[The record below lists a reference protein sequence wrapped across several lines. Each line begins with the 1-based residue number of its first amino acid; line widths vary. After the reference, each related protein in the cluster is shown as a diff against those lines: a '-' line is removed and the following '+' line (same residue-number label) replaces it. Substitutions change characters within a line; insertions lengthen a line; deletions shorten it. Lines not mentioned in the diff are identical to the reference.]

1 MKICDKCY
9 FLFYF
14 ILNFLSPILI
24 IVFELLSNK
33 FLSQKFLIVQLFSSL
48 LSLIMLIITRNK
60 PGYLEKDK
68 IQEEDFQKKT
78 LSPSVETAHFNFEST
93 PIVHYNLMQ
102 SNGCT
107 ACNIAKLPL
116 RSHHCEKCER
126 CVKSFDHHCWI
137 LAGCVGENNKAEFII
152 YLFFQTFS
160 LVFSSIGITKIMSRR
175 INEGTLYILTFV
187 FSILCLL
194 GIIFF
199 WIFIFHLYTLFT
211 NQTSFELFNNDQ
223 CPYLAL
229 FSLERNK
236 ILTQRGIILNN
247 NFRYRPFDVGF
258 KRNIKLF
265 FDKMIH
271 KKNIIKWEEIFFEN
285 LKTNHISLNC

>member
-14 ILNFLSPILI
+14 ILNFLSVILI
-24 IVFELLSNK
+24 IIFELLTTK
-33 FLSQKFLIVQLFSSL
+33 FVSQKFHIIQIFTSL
-48 LSLIMLIITRNK
+48 LSLTMLIITRNK

-68 IQEEDFQKKT
+68 IQEEDLQKKT

-93 PIVHYNLMQ
+93 PIVHYNLMP
-102 SNGCT
+102 SNGCET
-107 ACNIAKLPL
+107 CKISKLPL

-137 LAGCVGENNKAEFII
+137 LAGCIGENNKVEFII
-152 YLFFQTFS
+152 FLFFQTLS
-160 LVFSSIGITKIMSRR
+160 LICSSIGITKIMSRQ
-175 INEGTLYILTFV
+175 INEGTIYILTFI

-258 KRNIKLF
+258 KRNLNLYL
-265 FDKMIH
+265 DKMFH
-271 KKNIIKWEEIFFEN
+271 KKNEIKWEEIFFEN

>member
-14 ILNFLSPILI
+14 ILNFLSFILI
-24 IVFELLSNK
+24 TVFELLSSRFISPK
-33 FLSQKFLIVQLFSSL
+33 FHIVQLFSSFF
-48 LSLIMLIITRNK
+48 SLTMLIITRNK

-68 IQEEDFQKKT
+68 IQEEDLQKKT
-78 LSPSVETAHFNFEST
+78 LSPTVESAHFNFEST
-93 PIVHYNLMQ
+93 PIVHYNLMPD
-102 SNGCT
+102 NGCET
-107 ACNIAKLPL
+107 CNITKLPL
-116 RSHHCEKCER
+116 RSHHCEKCQR

-137 LAGCVGENNKAEFII
+137 LAGCIGENNKVEFII
-152 YLFFQTFS
+152 FLFFQTLS
-160 LVFSSIGITKIMSRR
+160 LICSSIGITKIMSRQ
-175 INEGTLYILTFV
+175 INEGTVYILTFI

-194 GIIFF
+194 GVMFF

-223 CPYLAL
+223 CPYLAI

-236 ILTQRGIILNN
+236 ILTQRGIILKN

-258 KRNIKLF
+258 KRNLNLYL
-265 FDKMIH
+265 DKMLH
-271 KKNIIKWEEIFFEN
+271 KKNIIKWEEIYFEN
-285 LKTNHISLNC
+285 LKTNHINLSC

>member
-14 ILNFLSPILI
+14 ILNFLSFILI
-24 IVFELLSNK
+24 IIFELLTTK
-33 FLSQKFLIVQLFSSL
+33 FVSQKFHIVQLFISL

-68 IQEEDFQKKT
+68 IQEEDLQKKT

-93 PIVHYNLMQ
+93 PIVHYNLMP
-102 SNGCT
+102 SNGCET
-107 ACNIAKLPL
+107 CKISKLPL
-116 RSHHCEKCER
+116 RSHHCEKCGR

-137 LAGCVGENNKAEFII
+137 LAGCIGENNKVEFII
-152 YLFFQTFS
+152 FLFFQTLS
-160 LVFSSIGITKIMSRR
+160 LICSSIGITKIMSRQ
-175 INEGTLYILTFV
+175 INEGTIYILTFI

-199 WIFIFHLYTLFT
+199 WIFIFHLYSLFT
-211 NQTSFELFNNDQ
+211 NQTSFELFNTDQ

-258 KRNIKLF
+258 KRNLNLYL
-265 FDKMIH
+265 DKMLH
-271 KKNIIKWEEIFFEN
+271 KKNVIKWEEIFFEN